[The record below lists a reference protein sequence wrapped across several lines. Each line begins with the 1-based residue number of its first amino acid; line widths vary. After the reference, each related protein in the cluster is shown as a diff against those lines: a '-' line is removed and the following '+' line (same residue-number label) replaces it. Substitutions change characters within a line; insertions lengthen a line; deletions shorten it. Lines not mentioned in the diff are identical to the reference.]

1 MFVFV
6 VGLDHRKVLTVDW
19 DENNLT
25 NEKTSLSREVGGDV
39 PKRNLEKGL
48 GNGDNQPINAKR
60 MKGSGDGFEMA
71 ELFEDKYW

>member
-1 MFVFV
+1 MTS
-6 VGLDHRKVLTVDW
+6 K
-19 DENNLT
+19 
-25 NEKTSLSREVGGDV
+25 KTSLSRGFCGDV

-48 GNGDNQPINAKR
+48 GNGDNQSIHAKR